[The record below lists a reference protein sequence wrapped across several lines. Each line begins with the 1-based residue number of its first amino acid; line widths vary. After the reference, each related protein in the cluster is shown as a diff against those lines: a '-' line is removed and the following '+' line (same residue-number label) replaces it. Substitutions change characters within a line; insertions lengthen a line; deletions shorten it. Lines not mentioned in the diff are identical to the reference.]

1 MHTEPRAG
9 GARRLPLLFL
19 AALAAAFL
27 LVPVAQAAAANQFS
41 LNIVGS
47 GSGEVES
54 TYITGT
60 PTIDCDYVAPGPT
73 TGVCANTM
81 GTVPSSEPEKKGVGL
96 KATATAGSVFDH
108 WTVNEGETLAACGE
122 EPLCVLGTLPG
133 EDTEA
138 TAVFCLEG
146 EASCSGSLTL
156 FVNGPE
162 DSGTV
167 SSSAAGI
174 VDCEAGEECTATDLN
189 GTVTLEAAPEPGYV
203 TAGWIGCRQE
213 AGEPNVCNA
222 DMSADREVTA
232 IFLKEGVD
240 GAPGSQGPKGDTGS
254 PGAAGQN
261 GATGAPGP
269 QGPAGA
275 AGAAGPQGPAGP
287 AGTVKVTC
295 KMKGKT
301 KVKCTVSGAKASSSR
316 VRWRLMQGGH
326 ARSHGATSTARLQ
339 RVLDGLP
346 EGRYVLRVEGQR
358 GAPVQIG

>member
-1 MHTEPRAG
+1 VFG
-9 GARRLPLLFL
+9 G
-19 AALAAAFL
+19 
-27 LVPVAQAAAANQFS
+27 
-41 LNIVGS
+41 
-47 GSGEVES
+47 
-54 TYITGT
+54 
-60 PTIDCDYVAPGPT
+60 
-73 TGVCANTM
+73 
-81 GTVPSSEPEKKGVGL
+81 
-96 KATATAGSVFDH
+96 
-108 WTVNEGETLAACGE
+108 CGE
-122 EPLCVLGTLPG
+122 ETFCFAKTEEGTDI
-133 EDTEA
+133 EV

-146 EASCSGSLTL
+146 EAVCSGNLTL

-162 DSGTV
+162 ESGSVT
-167 SSSAAGI
+167 SSPGNI
-174 VDCEAGEECTATDLN
+174 DCEAGEECTSSSELD
-189 GTVTLEAAPEPGYV
+189 GTATLEAAPEPGYV

-339 RVLDGLP
+339 RVLNGLP